1 MRTQPRV
8 GVAAR
13 GGRPVRKSGTS
24 CLAVLLAIATAGLP
38 TLGADEKPLG
48 LIVQA
53 QAAQLEGAAA
63 AAGATVYPGDGL
75 STDSGGSLRLK
86 VGGGQIYMLSQSQ
99 IRLAE
104 VDGAVQASVSKGV
117 VGFSA
122 GAADRLELQTPEG
135 ILKAANGRPAYGQV
149 ALTSPTQMIVSA
161 YTGDLELDYNGDVHE
176 ITAGTSYSVSLEADP
191 QGPSGSGTTSAVNH
205 HIVVKIIA
213 AAVLGVG
220 SYFMYRELCESPSK
234 VH

>member
-1 MRTQPRV
+1 M
-8 GVAAR
+8 
-13 GGRPVRKSGTS
+13 KKLGTS

-38 TLGADEKPLG
+38 TFGADEKPLG

-53 QAAQLEGAAA
+53 QDAQLEGAAA

-75 STDSGGSLRLK
+75 STDPGGSLRLK

-99 IRLAE
+99 LRLAE
-104 VDGAVQASVSKGV
+104 VDGAVQAAVTRGV

-122 GAADRLELQTPEG
+122 GSADRLELQTPEG
-135 ILKAANGRPAYGQV
+135 ILRATNGRPAYGQV
-149 ALTSPTQMIVSA
+149 ALTSPTQMIISA
-161 YTGDLELDYNGDVHE
+161 YTGDLELDYNGDIHT
-176 ITAGTSYSVSLEADP
+176 INAGSSYSVSLEPDPP
-191 QGPSGSGTTSAVNH
+191 QGPSGSGTTTSAVNH

-220 SYFMYRELCESPSK
+220 AYFMYRELCESPSK
-234 VH
+234 VK

>member
-1 MRTQPRV
+1 MRKL
-8 GVAAR
+8 G
-13 GGRPVRKSGTS
+13 SS

-38 TLGADEKPLG
+38 TFAADEKPLG

-53 QAAQLEGAAA
+53 QAALLEGASA

-104 VDGAVQASVSKGV
+104 VDGAVQASVTKGV

-135 ILKAANGRPAYGQV
+135 ILRAANGKPAYGQV

-161 YTGDLELDYNGDVHE
+161 YTGDLELDYNGDIHE
-176 ITAGTSYSVSLEADP
+176 INAGSSYSVSLEADP
-191 QGPSGSGTTSAVNH
+191 SQGPSGSGTTSAVNH
-205 HIVVKIIA
+205 HIVIKIIA